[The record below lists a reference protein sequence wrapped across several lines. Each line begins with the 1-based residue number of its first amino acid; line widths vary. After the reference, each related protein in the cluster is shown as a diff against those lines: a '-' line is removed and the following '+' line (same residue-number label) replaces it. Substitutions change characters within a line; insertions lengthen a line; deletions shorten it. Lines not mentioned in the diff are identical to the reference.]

1 MTSTSNDK
9 DLRSVIDPNVRNRN
23 FLLQRKRQNAMRQ
36 ETSDFSYPRDGQLIS
51 KEKHMQSTCHVMES
65 GVWDCNGDSC
75 EDSSSS
81 KTSQT
86 STHSCETLPLSS
98 NTSDSRCTTYSDIK
112 LSRRPL
118 IRLPSLSKSL
128 LWAIVF
134 IFSKITICPR
144 QYNKGVVL
152 VQAGNYN
159 GYYYNYYNKNNDDAA
174 NAADDANAAAN
185 DDAAAAGDDA
195 AAAAGDDAAAAAAD
209 DGNGGGG
216 DDFAG
221 DDYYGSDDDE
231 AAYNGDDNAYYKA
244 YQNEKRSYQYSDDDV
259 FHWNQNIG
267 FDGVSILP
275 LSCIN

>member
-1 MTSTSNDK
+1 MKAN
-9 DLRSVIDPNVRNRN
+9 
-23 FLLQRKRQNAMRQ
+23 
-36 ETSDFSYPRDGQLIS
+36 
-51 KEKHMQSTCHVMES
+51 QSTV
-65 GVWDCNGDSC
+65 
-75 EDSSSS
+75 
-81 KTSQT
+81 
-86 STHSCETLPLSS
+86 HSCGKLPLSS
-98 NTSDSRCTTYSDIK
+98 DTSVSRCTTYSDIK
-112 LSRRPL
+112 SSKRPL

-134 IFSKITICPR
+134 IFSKITTCPR
-144 QYNKGVVL
+144 QYDKGALFVH
-152 VQAGNYN
+152 AGNYN
-159 GYYYNYYNKNNDDAA
+159 GYYYNYYNNYNQNNDDAS

-231 AAYNGDDNAYYKA
+231 AAYNGDDNAYYAA

-267 FDGVSILP
+267 FSGVSILP